1 MAATSQQSPPQKSPS
16 ADSVVTAVPGSPS
29 TAGSGRLVKGVAAL
43 LAVVIAVVA
52 TFGLTRPAAV
62 PQSFTPLSGLVALK
76 AMAAEAVPYD
86 AAIAAPLPTL
96 IEFYADWCTTC
107 QGMSS
112 TVAQL
117 HEQYGEEISFVMLDI
132 DDPRWASQVADY
144 GASGVPQFTL
154 LDADHQAVDTL
165 VGKVPKSIFQGLF
178 AKVLSL

>member
-1 MAATSQQSPPQKSPS
+1 MTLTTP
-16 ADSVVTAVPGSPS
+16 PS
-29 TAGSGRLVKGVAAL
+29 TETSPRPAVSAKLVAACI
-43 LAVVIAVVA
+43 AVVLAVVA
-52 TFGLTRPAAV
+52 TFALTRPTAT

-86 AAIAAPLPTL
+86 SAIASPQPTL

-117 HEQYGEEISFVMLDI
+117 HEQYGDQVNFVMLDI
-132 DDPRWASQVADY
+132 DDPRWASQIAAY

-154 LDADHQAVDTL
+154 LDSTHHEVDTL
-165 VGKVPKSIFQGLF
+165 VGKVPKPIFQNLF
-178 AKVLSL
+178 AQVLTPAAP